1 MQPTIGRI
9 VHYRL
14 SEEDVDR
21 IATRRALVVTQDGHE
36 RGNSVY
42 EGLTCPAV
50 VVAVST
56 PEVVNLQ
63 VLLDGDGSHWA
74 TSRPEAREGPMPG
87 TWSWP
92 ERVGPQTSEGHLA
105 GGKVHH

>member
-14 SEEDVDR
+14 SAQDADE

-42 EGLTCPAV
+42 EGLACSAV

-56 PEVVNLQ
+56 PEIVNLQ

-74 TSRPEAREGPMPG
+74 TSRHEGDEPG

-92 ERVGPQTSEGHLA
+92 ARV
-105 GGKVHH
+105 